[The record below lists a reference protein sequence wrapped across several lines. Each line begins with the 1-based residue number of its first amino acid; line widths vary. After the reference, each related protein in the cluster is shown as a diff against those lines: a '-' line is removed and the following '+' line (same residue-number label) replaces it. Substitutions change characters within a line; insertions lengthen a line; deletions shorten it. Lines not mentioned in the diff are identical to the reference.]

1 MCALPVAKLTFKQ
14 YIYEIIKQVCMKEY
28 VTSAPNVRSPL
39 SRSPTGIDM
48 NYNVL
53 EPTTAAMT
61 VIKISQ
67 VYNS

>member
-1 MCALPVAKLTFKQ
+1 MCALLVAKLTFKQ
-14 YIYEIIKQVCMKEY
+14 YIFKSIREIFMKECI
-28 VTSAPNVRSPL
+28 TSAPSVRSPL